1 MPKIDLEANSGI
13 EPERCVEQSTH
24 MRLVLSVQDCG
35 SGVVLENFFCL
46 GGFPDLH
53 GASSAVIPLLL
64 RLRDGCGLLDLFGD
78 FLSATSR

>member
-35 SGVVLENFFCL
+35 SGVVLENFFWL
-46 GGFPDLH
+46 GRGALNLH
-53 GASSAVIPLLL
+53 GASPVVISSSFS
-64 RLRDGCGLLDLFGD
+64 GWMW
-78 FLSATSR
+78 SS